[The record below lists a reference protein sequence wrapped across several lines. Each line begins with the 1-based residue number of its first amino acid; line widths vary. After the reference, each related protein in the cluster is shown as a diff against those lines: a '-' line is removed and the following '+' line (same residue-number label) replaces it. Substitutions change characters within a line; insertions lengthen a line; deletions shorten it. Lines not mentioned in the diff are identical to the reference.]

1 MNSKKENKIIA
12 VCGVSGSGK
21 TTLAHSLI
29 TNEELNL
36 HFSISACTR
45 EKRKF
50 EQDGKDYIFLSVP
63 EFKKKIKNQMFLE
76 WEEVYKN
83 KFYGT
88 LKNSTYELLKSGKNV
103 LFDIDV
109 KGALSLKNLFK
120 DNALTIFVTPPSLEI
135 ARKRLAKRNT
145 EELESYKLRSQKMDY
160 EISFSNKMDVTILN
174 SSLESS
180 RFEILNIVK
189 EFLKK

>member
-21 TTLAHSLI
+21 TTLVHSLI

-45 EKRKF
+45 ERRKF

-160 EISFSNKMDVTILN
+160 EISFSKKMDVTIVN

-180 RFEILNIVK
+180 KFEILNIVK

>member
-21 TTLAHSLI
+21 TTLVHSLI

-45 EKRKF
+45 ERRKL

-160 EISFSNKMDVTILN
+160 EISFSKKMDVTILN

-180 RFEILNIVK
+180 KFEILNIVK

>member
-1 MNSKKENKIIA
+1 MNCKKENKIIA

-21 TTLAHSLI
+21 TTLVHSLI

-45 EKRKF
+45 ERRKF

-135 ARKRLAKRNT
+135 ARMRLAKRNT

-180 RFEILNIVK
+180 KFEILNIVK

>member
-1 MNSKKENKIIA
+1 MNSKKQNKVIA

-21 TTLAHSLI
+21 TTLVHSLI

-45 EKRKF
+45 ERRKF

-135 ARKRLAKRNT
+135 ARKRLSKRNT

-180 RFEILNIVK
+180 KFEILNIVK

>member
-21 TTLAHSLI
+21 TTLVHSLI

-36 HFSISACTR
+36 QFSISACTR
-45 EKRKF
+45 ERRKF

-180 RFEILNIVK
+180 KFEILNIVK

>member
-21 TTLAHSLI
+21 TTLVHSLI
-29 TNEELNL
+29 KNEELNL

-63 EFKKKIKNQMFLE
+63 EFKKLIKNQMFLE

-120 DNALTIFVTPPSLEI
+120 DNALTIFVIPPSLEI

-174 SSLESS
+174 SRLESS
-180 RFEILNIVK
+180 KFKILNIVK

>member
-1 MNSKKENKIIA
+1 MNRKKENKIIA

-21 TTLAHSLI
+21 TTLVHSLI

-45 EKRKF
+45 ERRKF

-180 RFEILNIVK
+180 KFEILNIVK

>member
-21 TTLAHSLI
+21 TTLVHSLI

-45 EKRKF
+45 ERRKF

-135 ARKRLAKRNT
+135 ARKRLSKRNT

-180 RFEILNIVK
+180 KFEILNIVK

>member
-1 MNSKKENKIIA
+1 MNSKKQNKVIA

-21 TTLAHSLI
+21 TTLVHSLI
-29 TNEELNL
+29 TNKELNL

-160 EISFSNKMDVTILN
+160 EISFSNKMDVSILN

-180 RFEILNIVK
+180 KFEISNIVK

>member
-21 TTLAHSLI
+21 TTLVHSLI

-180 RFEILNIVK
+180 KFEILNIVK
-189 EFLKK
+189 EFIKK

>member
-1 MNSKKENKIIA
+1 MSSKKENKIIA

-21 TTLAHSLI
+21 TTLVHSLI

-45 EKRKF
+45 ERRKL

-160 EISFSNKMDVTILN
+160 EISFSKKMDVTILN

-180 RFEILNIVK
+180 KFEILNIVK

>member
-21 TTLAHSLI
+21 TTLVHSLI
-29 TNEELNL
+29 ANEELNL

-180 RFEILNIVK
+180 KFEILNIVK

>member
-1 MNSKKENKIIA
+1 MNSKKQNKVIA

-21 TTLAHSLI
+21 TTLVHSLI
-29 TNEELNL
+29 TNKELNL

-135 ARKRLAKRNT
+135 ARKRLSKRNT

-180 RFEILNIVK
+180 KFEILNIVK

>member
-1 MNSKKENKIIA
+1 MNNNKENKIIA

-21 TTLAHSLI
+21 TTLVHSLI

-109 KGALSLKNLFK
+109 KGAMSLKNLFK

-160 EISFSNKMDVTILN
+160 EISFSNKMDVKILN

-180 RFEILNIVK
+180 KFEILNIVK

>member
-21 TTLAHSLI
+21 TTLVHSLI

-45 EKRKF
+45 ERRKF

-180 RFEILNIVK
+180 KFEISNIVK